1 MDNIKSRVVVVY
13 FILLALLSWTSL
25 LLQDN
30 ESKGALTVLNIILFV
45 TPLMSLL
52 YTVTYLYDSHD
63 FQVLLLSQPIRRKQ
77 IWQSLY
83 TGSLIKFAHR
93 LSDRIWYSDA
103 FIYGLDYRTHP
114 YSDGMCQHFDIRFHS
129 IPDHNAHERQ
139 DERYRCGYSNMA
151 IAHHDL

>member
-1 MDNIKSRVVVVY
+1 MDNIKSRVVVVLLY
-13 FILLALLSWTSL
+13 FIWHYFHWTSL

-83 TGSLIKFAHR
+83 TGVSSSLLI
-93 LSDRIWYSDA
+93 A
-103 FIYGLDYRTHP
+103 FLIGSGIPMLLYTDWTTGLIL
-114 YSDGMCQHFDIRFHS
+114 F
-129 IPDHNAHERQ
+129 
-139 DERYRCGYSNMA
+139 
-151 IAHHDL
+151 

>member
-83 TGSLIKFAHR
+83 TGVSSSLLI
-93 LSDRIWYSDA
+93 A
-103 FIYGLDYRTHP
+103 FLIGSGIPMLLYTDWTTGLILIL
-114 YSDGMCQHFDIRFHS
+114 DGMCQHFDIRFHS

-139 DERYRCGYSNMA
+139 DEKVQVW
-151 IAHHDL
+151 LF